1 MEREVHEVQGLAEV
15 LVGDVPEVGRR
26 RGVVVGHPGDASP
39 ARRDPHPVIAR
50 AGPASPGPAS
60 GYSQLPNRRMY
71 QVFTPWVS
79 RQYAPSVATSHG
91 K

>member
-1 MEREVHEVQGLAEV
+1 MEREIHEVQGLVEV
-15 LVGDVPEVGRR
+15 LVGDVPQVGHRG
-26 RGVVVGHPGDASP
+26 GVVVGHPGTL
-39 ARRDPHPVIAR
+39 ARRGGILIPLSR